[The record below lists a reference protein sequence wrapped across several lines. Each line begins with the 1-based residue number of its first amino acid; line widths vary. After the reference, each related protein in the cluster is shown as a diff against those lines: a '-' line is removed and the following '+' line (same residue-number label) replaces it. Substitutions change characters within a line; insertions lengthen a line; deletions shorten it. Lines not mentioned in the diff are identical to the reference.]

1 MCLWFE
7 LRLYEGIM
15 NLWHWHGSIWCYFS
29 WRNLEF
35 QQLWAGM
42 QECQFFLNFWVTM
55 RVWCSHTSDI
65 FLKADSILVLCM
77 TLNILAWVSDFSAE
91 LWTYNSVI
99 NRGVIIKICLV
110 VQTVFHRSSALGPLV
125 SPFSS
130 SGNNQERQLGQPLNS
145 NASNCMCGGPHL
157 VPSSHHSVPSA
168 QEQKSLG
175 WGQRASTCHSNRKQT
190 QWHNRQRQP
199 RGEKPFVLSISTLFL
214 LL

>member
-29 WRNLEF
+29 WRNSEF
-35 QQLWAGM
+35 QQLWAGT

-77 TLNILAWVSDFSAE
+77 TLNILAWVSGFSAE
-91 LWTYNSVI
+91 LWAYNSVI

-145 NASNCMCGGPHL
+145 NASNYICGGPHL

-175 WGQRASTCHSNRKQT
+175 WGQHASTCHSNRKQT
-190 QWHNRQRQP
+190 QWNNKQRQP